1 MKKTTLRSLFAAGAL
16 ALGLTGAAQAQN
28 FSFSCVTNNDAGDC
42 AIAEAQLGL
51 AVDTAESGFVKFIF
65 TNTSQL
71 ASSITDIYFD
81 WLNPADALAQG
92 TIGNSAG
99 VSFSWGASPGNLPGG
114 NTLSPAMTSAELSAD
129 SDAPAMHN
137 GVNAEDEWV
146 SFRFATGSS
155 NPLQDLFAGSLR
167 IGVHVQGFDSEGS
180 ESLVAIA
187 APVPEPETYALMLAG
202 LGIVG
207 AMARRKRKQG

>member
-1 MKKTTLRSLFAAGAL
+1 MKKPIFRSLAL
-16 ALGLTGAAQAQN
+16 AGSLAFGLAGAAQAQN
-28 FSFSCVTNNDAGDC
+28 FSFSCITNNNAGDC

-51 AVDTAESGFVKFIF
+51 QVDTAESGFVKFIF
-65 TNTSQL
+65 TNTSQE

-99 VSFSWGASPGNLPGG
+99 VSFSWGASPNDLPGG
-114 NTLSPAMTSAELSAD
+114 NTLSPKMTAELGAD

-207 AMARRKRKQG
+207 AMARRKRKA

>member
-1 MKKTTLRSLFAAGAL
+1 MKKSIFRSLGMAGVL
-16 ALGLTGAAQAQN
+16 AFGLAGAAQAQSN
-28 FSFSCVTNNDAGDC
+28 FSFSCLTNNNAGDC

-51 AVDTAESGFVKFIF
+51 EVDTAESGFVKFIF
-65 TNTSQL
+65 TNTSQQ

-81 WLNPADALAQG
+81 WLDPSAALAQG

-99 VSFSWGASPGNLPGG
+99 VSFSWGASPSNLPGG
-114 NTLSPAMTSAELSAD
+114 NELSPKFTAELGAD
-129 SDAPAMHN
+129 SNSPGTMQN

-207 AMARRKRKQG
+207 AMARRKRKA

>member
-1 MKKTTLRSLFAAGAL
+1 MKKPIFRSLALAGAL
-16 ALGLTGAAQAQN
+16 AFGLAGAVQAQN
-28 FSFSCVTNNDAGDC
+28 FSFSCITNNNAGDC

-51 AVDTAESGFVKFIF
+51 EVDTAESGFVKFIF

-99 VSFSWGASPGNLPGG
+99 VSFSWGASPNDLPGG
-114 NTLSPAMTSAELSAD
+114 NTLSPKMTAELGAD

-207 AMARRKRKQG
+207 AMARRKRKA